1 LHKKECTCSNKY
13 IIIQVN
19 NTTRRRILPRTYSRY
34 NLDYQDHENNSIVR
48 PLLQRQQRQHR
59 EYLIDFSESNS
70 SSRHNS
76 GTSSSS
82 DNNRDSTGSSSSSSS
97 DSSIIEDDDEEEE
110 EDIFRTS
117 NTNTISVEEAEE
129 DEAEEDN
136 DNTTI
141 TESFTRSRVD
151 IYRLAIRTNSE
162 ILEDLAAIIR
172 ILRQINAIYRV
183 FHNNAIHNNRYN
195 SSATS
200 RRSTASA
207 IRRRRLTSNSYTFTR
222 RSILHNDDDN
232 NHIVSSDTTSTD
244 EEEVELT
251 SDDDDDE
258 EANKLLE
265 AGLEDLQTVL
275 TMENNVGI
283 KRQSTL
289 ALLALI
295 TYQYNHCS
303 DNYLRHYLDPNGEY
317 NPALAIFA
325 AATYDEEQDSI
336 INQPP
341 KSCKDI
347 IVAAEELY
355 GPDWL
360 DEFHKGKEGALRKM
374 LEKLTFVAQIRLK
387 VRDTST
393 PPVIR

>member
-1 LHKKECTCSNKY
+1 M
-13 IIIQVN
+13 
-19 NTTRRRILPRTYSRY
+19 
-34 NLDYQDHENNSIVR
+34 DYQRYETNSSIVR
-48 PLLQRQQRQHR
+48 PLLQRQQRQQR
-59 EYLIDFSESNS
+59 EYIIDNIESSN
-70 SSRHNS
+70 HD
-76 GTSSSS
+76 GT
-82 DNNRDSTGSSSSSSS
+82 TSSS
-97 DSSIIEDDDEEEE
+97 DSSSIDEEQDENIITTTSNATAIVSTTEDEELEEE
-110 EDIFRTS
+110 ED
-117 NTNTISVEEAEE
+117 EE
-129 DEAEEDN
+129 DD

-183 FHNNAIHNNRYN
+183 FHNSTTSNSRYG
-195 SSATS
+195 SSSST
-200 RRSTASA
+200 RRSTTASSFRS
-207 IRRRRLTSNSYTFTR
+207 RRRRSSSSSNLYFGPR
-222 RSILHNDDDN
+222 NILHNNDDWNHN
-232 NHIVSSDTTSTD
+232 NASSDTASTD

-251 SDDDDDE
+251 SDDEDDE

-275 TMENNVGI
+275 TMENNVGV

-295 TYQYNHCS
+295 TYQYSHCP

-317 NPALAIFA
+317 NPTLAIFA
-325 AATYDEEQDSI
+325 AATYDEDQDSI
-336 INQPP
+336 TNQPP

-347 IVAAEELY
+347 MVAAEELY

-387 VRDTST
+387 VRDIST
-393 PPVIR
+393 PPIIR

>member
-1 LHKKECTCSNKY
+1 MPLIYSFQRE
-13 IIIQVN
+13 N
-19 NTTRRRILPRTYSRY
+19 NERNNISRRTLPRTFSRY
-34 NLDYQDHENNSIVR
+34 NFDYQEFESRHDDTEVVI
-48 PLLQRQQRQHR
+48 PLFQRHRHR
-59 EYLIDFSESNS
+59 EFEIAV
-70 SSRHNS
+70 R
-76 GTSSSS
+76 S
-82 DNNRDSTGSSSSSSS
+82 DNDSITSSSSSSS
-97 DSSIIEDDDEEEE
+97 SNSSSNNSSDQNSSDSSIIDDNTTDEEDINQSINQSDIEEEE
-110 EDIFRTS
+110 ED
-117 NTNTISVEEAEE
+117 
-129 DEAEEDN
+129 D

-183 FHNNAIHNNRYN
+183 FHNSNNSNRFH
-195 SSATS
+195 S
-200 RRSTASA
+200 RRP
-207 IRRRRLTSNSYTFTR
+207 IRRRIR
-222 RSILHNDDDN
+222 RPTLLHHNNDDDDN
-232 NHIVSSDTTSTD
+232 NNNLNHSDTDSSL
-244 EEEVELT
+244 EEEE
-251 SDDDDDE
+251 DDDD

-275 TMENNVGI
+275 TMENDDGI

-303 DNYLRHYLDPNGEY
+303 DTYLRQYLDPNGDY
-317 NPALAIFA
+317 NPALAVFA
-325 AATYDEEQDSI
+325 AATYDEEESI
-336 INQPP
+336 IDQPP
-341 KSCKDI
+341 KSCQDI
-347 IVAAEELY
+347 IIAAEELY

-387 VRDTST
+387 VRDVSNS
-393 PPVIR
+393 PVTR